1 MNWSVITINP
11 QGHPLTQPASCFNE
25 AWLLSQPPACQAN
38 QWITPTMEEVNTR
51 FNTGAIQVT
60 VAERIDGTI
69 RIIHR
74 II

>member
-38 QWITPTMEEVNTR
+38 QWNTQTMAEVIAQ
-51 FNTGAIQVT
+51 FNVGVVRTT
-60 VAERIDGTI
+60 VARRVDGTI
-69 RIIHR
+69 RIIQK
-74 II
+74 IN